1 MTDGLFVE
9 FETGPAIAN
18 DYINKLHLDEQPYS
32 LHPVDEQQ
40 PETKR
45 FVLHQQGKGVA
56 CVEIV
61 LHENGTWTS
70 LMTVPVHKG
79 ALR

>member
-9 FETGPAIAN
+9 FEAGASIAN

-32 LHPVDEQQ
+32 LHPVGEQP
-40 PETKR
+40 PEAKR
-45 FVLHQQGKGVA
+45 FILHQQGKGVA
-56 CVEIV
+56 SMEIV

-70 LMTVPVHKG
+70 LMTVPVHEG

>member
-9 FETGPAIAN
+9 FETGASIAN
-18 DYINKLHLDEQPYS
+18 EYINKLHLDEQHYS
-32 LHPVDEQQ
+32 LHPIDEQP
-40 PETKR
+40 PEAKR
-45 FVLHQQGKGVA
+45 FILHQQGEGVA
-56 CVEIV
+56 CMEIV